1 MPDFA
6 IHQEGI
12 FEDVITEHLTA
23 NDWHLG
29 NKADFNP
36 DLGFDRKAIL
46 EFVQDSQPNEWARMV
61 SFYKGEAEN
70 KFIQRLVK
78 ELDLRGM
85 LDALRHG
92 ITDSGIKF
100 KLAYFKPDSN
110 LNPETIRLY
119 QSNRLYVTRQVNFSS
134 KNQKSIDLLLS
145 LNGLPLATCELKN
158 HFTGQTVQDAIKQ
171 YRNDRDPRELL
182 FTFKK
187 RALVHFA
194 IDSDEIYLT
203 TKLDADKTRFLPF
216 NRGFNLGAGNPPI
229 EGKHKTAYFWEEI
242 LQVDSWLEVF
252 ARFIHLQQD
261 SYRVDGKLFTKETMI
276 FPRYHQLDA
285 VRKLGFDSK
294 ANGAGNSY
302 LIQHSAGSGKSN
314 SIAWLAYRLS
324 SLYGNNDKKIF
335 DSVIVVTDRN
345 VLDQQLQNTIYQFE
359 HKQGV
364 VQRIDID
371 ARQLAEAITAGTNI
385 IITTLQK
392 FPFALKHLSDIPNRN
407 YAVIID
413 EAHSSQGGD
422 SSRKM
427 NEALA
432 GKNVSLEEAE
442 NVEHGIEET
451 ELEGDD
457 FIRETI
463 RKQGKQPNI
472 SIYAFTATPK
482 AKTLEVFGTKD
493 EYGRPKPFHLYSMRQ
508 AIDEGF
514 ILDVLK
520 NYVSYKE
527 YYRFSKAIEEDP
539 ELNKKKAARA
549 IGRFASLH
557 PHILSQKTEVMI
569 EHFRQVTMKKI
580 GGKAKAMV
588 VTSSRKHALR
598 YYLEFKEYIQEK
610 GYTDIKP
617 LVAFSGSVVDDFYPE
632 GVTESALN
640 GFGEKELPE
649 KFDTDEYRVLL
660 VADKYQTGFDQ
671 PLLHTMYVD
680 KKLSGVKAVQTLSRL
695 NRTAAGKEDTFILDF
710 ANDRETIIDSFQP
723 YYEVT
728 TLSESTDPN
737 HLYDL
742 KGKLD
747 ATGVYHELEVEAF
760 AKVFYKPGNVVSA
773 SEQGKLYNHI
783 DPAVDRFKNIKEQE
797 TKDEFKRSLTSY
809 VHLYSFLAQIMPFQD
824 VDLEKLYSFGRFLL
838 LRLPKTDD
846 SEQVKLDNEIDLQ
859 FYRLQKIG
867 EGDLVLQIQ
876 GEGVLNPATEAGISR
891 AKDEKAKLSDI
902 ITVLNN
908 KYGTEFTEADKLFF
922 DQIEEE
928 LFQDDDLRKR
938 ALNNPIS
945 NFKFAFEDIFI
956 NKLIERMDANETIF
970 GKVMGDKEFGDDVK
984 SILVNNLY
992 QRFNEKG
999 RFREGSQ
1006 IGIYTLIRKLGSG
1019 GFGEVWLAERRTALL
1034 TTKVALKL
1042 PLDEQ
1047 VDLEAIRQE
1056 ATLWEQASGHP
1067 NVLPIIE
1074 ADIHDGQVIIVSEY
1088 APDGS
1093 LEEWLKQNGKMTVE
1107 KAVET
1112 TIQILDG
1119 LEFLH
1124 SRNIIHRDLKPANIL
1139 LQGNT
1144 PRLADFGISRALTA
1158 TATSQSNNVSG
1169 TFAYMPPEG
1178 FDGKRSVQTDVW
1190 AVGVNL
1196 YQFLTGNL
1204 PFPQKVVSA
1213 LVSAIM
1219 MNDSD
1224 PLPSDIPQDL
1234 QNVIAKALAK
1244 QPENRYKTTG
1254 EMREDLRRFQRGEQ
1268 VPSLVQSDSGQIL
1281 EQTRQTQKEV
1291 PLFIQDSEEE
1301 SDTIVR
1307 SR

>member
-1 MPDFA
+1 MPEFA
-6 IHQEGI
+6 IHQEGT
-12 FEDVITEHLTA
+12 FEEAITEHLTI
-23 NDWHLG
+23 NGWHSG
-29 NKADFNP
+29 SKADFNP
-36 DLGFDRKAIL
+36 ELGFDRKAVL
-46 EFVQDSQPNEWARMV
+46 DFVETSQPKEWAKMI
-61 SFYKGEAEN
+61 SFFKDKAED

-85 LDALRHG
+85 LDVIRHG
-92 ITDSGIKF
+92 ITDNGIKF
-100 KLAYFKPDSN
+100 KLAFFKPESN
-110 LNPETIRLY
+110 LNPETITLY
-119 QSNRLYVTRQVNFSS
+119 KSNKLYAARQVHFSI
-134 KNQKSIDLLLS
+134 KNPNKSIDLLLS

-158 HFTGQTVQDAIKQ
+158 QFTGQTVQDGIKQ
-171 YRNDRDPRELL
+171 YRKDRDSRELL
-182 FTFKK
+182 FQFKK

-194 IDSDEIYLT
+194 LDSDEVYFT
-203 TKLDADKTRFLPF
+203 TKLDDDKTRFFPF
-216 NRGFNLGAGNPPI
+216 NRGYNFGAGNPPI

-242 LQVDSWLEVF
+242 LQIDGWLEIF
-252 ARFIHLQQD
+252 ARFIHLQTNT
-261 SYRVDGKLFTKETMI
+261 YRVDGKLFTKEAMI

-294 ANGAGNSY
+294 ANGAGQSY

-314 SIAWLAYRLS
+314 SIAWLAYRLG
-324 SLYGNNDKKIF
+324 SLYSIDDKKTF

-364 VQRIDID
+364 VQRIDVD

-392 FPFALKHLSDIPNRN
+392 FPFALQHLSELPNRN

-432 GKNVSLEEAE
+432 GKNVSLVEAE
-442 NVEHGIEET
+442 NVEQEIENA

-472 SIYAFTATPK
+472 SLYAFTATPK
-482 AKTLEVFGTKD
+482 AKTMEVFGTKD
-493 EYGRPKPFHLYSMRQ
+493 ALGRPKPFHLYSMRQ
-508 AIDEGF
+508 AIEEGF

-520 NYVSYKE
+520 NYISYKE
-527 YYRFSKAIEEDP
+527 YYRFSKAIEDDP
-539 ELNKKKAARA
+539 ELNKRKAARA
-549 IGRFASLH
+549 IGRFASFH
-557 PHILSQKTEVMI
+557 PHILSQKAEVMI

-598 YYLEFKEYIQEK
+598 YYLEFKEYITAK
-610 GYTDIKP
+610 GYSDIKP
-617 LVAFSGSVVDDFYPE
+617 LVAFSGSIIDDFYPE

-640 GFGEKELPE
+640 GFGEKELPD

-695 NRTAAGKEDTFILDF
+695 NRTTAGKEDTFVLDF
-710 ANDRETIIDSFQP
+710 ANDRETIVDSFQP

-728 TLSESTDPN
+728 ALSEVTDPN

-747 ATGVYHELEVEAF
+747 ASGIYHESEVEGF
-760 AKVFYKPGNVVSA
+760 AKVFYKPSNVVSA

-783 DPAVDRFKNIKEQE
+783 DPAVDRFKHVEE
-797 TKDEFKRSLTSY
+797 EERKDEFKKSLTSY

-824 VDLEKLYSFGRFLL
+824 VELEKLYSFGRFLL
-838 LRLPKTDD
+838 LKLPKTDT
-846 SEQVKLDNEIDLQ
+846 SEQIKLDNEIDLQ

-876 GEGVLNPATEAGISR
+876 GEGVLNPTSEAGIGK
-891 AKDEKAKLSDI
+891 AKEEKAKLSDI
-902 ITVLNN
+902 ITILNN

-928 LFQDDDLRKR
+928 LFQDEDLRKR

-945 NFKFAFEDIFI
+945 NFKFAFDDIFL
-956 NKLIERMDANETIF
+956 NKLIERMDANQTIAE
-970 GKVMGDKEFGDDVK
+970 KVMGEGGFGDDVK
-984 SILVNNLY
+984 NLLVKNLY

-999 RFREGSQ
+999 GFREGSQ
-1006 IGIYTLIRKLGSG
+1006 IGIYTLVRKLGSG
-1019 GFGEVWLAERRTALL
+1019 GFGEVWLADRRTALL
-1034 TTKVALKL
+1034 TTKVAVKL
-1042 PLDEQ
+1042 PLEEQ
-1047 VDLEAIRQE
+1047 VDLTAVRQE

-1074 ADIHDGQVIIVSEY
+1074 ADIHDGQVIIVS
-1088 APDGS
+1088 
-1093 LEEWLKQNGKMTVE
+1093 
-1107 KAVET
+1107 
-1112 TIQILDG
+1112 
-1119 LEFLH
+1119 
-1124 SRNIIHRDLKPANIL
+1124 
-1139 LQGNT
+1139 
-1144 PRLADFGISRALTA
+1144 
-1158 TATSQSNNVSG
+1158 
-1169 TFAYMPPEG
+1169 
-1178 FDGKRSVQTDVW
+1178 
-1190 AVGVNL
+1190 
-1196 YQFLTGNL
+1196 
-1204 PFPQKVVSA
+1204 
-1213 LVSAIM
+1213 
-1219 MNDSD
+1219 
-1224 PLPSDIPQDL
+1224 
-1234 QNVIAKALAK
+1234 
-1244 QPENRYKTTG
+1244 
-1254 EMREDLRRFQRGEQ
+1254 
-1268 VPSLVQSDSGQIL
+1268 
-1281 EQTRQTQKEV
+1281 
-1291 PLFIQDSEEE
+1291 
-1301 SDTIVR
+1301 
-1307 SR
+1307 